1 MVTIYD
7 IAKKAGVSA
16 STVSKVFNGYK
27 DVSKKSIELVKKT
40 ALELGYIPNI
50 NAQALVTKRFWALG
64 VIFNQDRYDGIC
76 NPHYSEIIQGFHTY
90 SQKYGYDISIIGE
103 KFAGKKMNFL
113 NHCRCRGID
122 GVLSVANKDQIDMTY
137 EIYTN
142 GIPCVS
148 VETPYK
154 EMPAVL
160 SDNEGGASQA
170 LNYLYSKGHKK
181 IAFISADPNSTAG
194 KERFDAY
201 IKFMRLHNLEINN
214 KYIVYCDHYTYDSGI
229 IAAKRLLEQCRNDL
243 PDSIF
248 CAYDEF
254 AGAAHLIF
262 SQHGIR
268 IPEDISIIG
277 FDDLALAK
285 YCNLTTIR
293 QQRLLI
299 GETAA
304 KILISSIEG
313 TFDSKNTITRIPTK
327 LITRASVKK
336 NV

>member
-7 IAKKAGVSA
+7 IAKKAGVSV

-40 ALELGYIPNI
+40 ASELGYIPNI

-64 VIFNQDRYDGIC
+64 VIFNQDIYEGIC
-76 NPHYSEIIQGFHTY
+76 NPHYSEIIQGFHEY
-90 SQKYGYDISIIGE
+90 AQKYGYDITIIGE
-103 KFAGKKMNFL
+103 KFAGNKMNFL

-122 GVLSVANKDQIDMTY
+122 GVLSAAGKDQINTAY
-137 EIYTN
+137 EIYSN
-142 GIPCVS
+142 GIPCVC

-154 EMPAVL
+154 EMPAVI
-160 SDNEGGASQA
+160 SDNEGGVFQA
-170 LNYLYSKGHKK
+170 LDYLFSNGHKK
-181 IAFISADPNSTAG
+181 IAFISADPNSVAG

-214 KYIVYCDHYTYDSGI
+214 NYITYCEHYTYDCGI
-229 IAAKRLLEQCRNDL
+229 RASKQLLNQCRNDL

-248 CAYDEF
+248 CAFDEF

-268 IPEDISIIG
+268 IPEDISIVG
-277 FDDLALAK
+277 FDNLALAK
-285 YCNLTTIR
+285 YCNLTTIQ

-304 KILISSIEG
+304 KILIDTIEG
-313 TFDSKNTITRIPTK
+313 KSKPKNTITRIPTE
-327 LITRASVKK
+327 LITRSSVITIR
-336 NV
+336 